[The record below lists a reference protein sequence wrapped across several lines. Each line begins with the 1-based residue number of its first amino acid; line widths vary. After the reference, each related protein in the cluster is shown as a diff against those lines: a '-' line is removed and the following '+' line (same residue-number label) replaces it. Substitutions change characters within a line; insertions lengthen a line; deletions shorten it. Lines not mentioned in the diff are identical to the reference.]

1 MEDNIPPS
9 PPDGQNIQPELP
21 LQLPPKKPARKA
33 AAPRTPRAKP
43 AVGKPPVRKAAAP
56 RKSAAP
62 KPALSGAPRAPRR
75 RVPKKAFAWQ
85 YLFDV
90 QAGGIRVWEY
100 VFWILLAAA
109 CIFGFRYFHYSW
121 FEKIRLAPV
130 KAAYY
135 RDEIIRVEL
144 FTRNPAL
151 RGKWQSA
158 PPVVRIL
165 DEAGRPLKGI
175 GGLQTFYME
184 RGASGKSWSG
194 VFPCPWNL
202 PPGKYQLS
210 LEGGGYDKKNLDA
223 RPVEVARRVPPSIP
237 PGFVVLT
244 MEYANDYHSLKIKL
258 PDGRFAGGEG
268 VAEWARYL
276 GADAVWVLVGKT
288 SGFGG
293 RAWNPVDFE
302 AVRKIGE
309 NCHKRGLKFGV
320 WVMSYLTQV
329 DKRFM
334 PRYEWALE
342 LDKGVPVQVRA
353 ISLRDKTRPDD
364 IVDLLSKFKAM
375 PEVDYLGLDYIR
387 NALGGYELMNDFYA
401 EMPWAPRPA
410 GWDRMSYADRMRA
423 FAQMK
428 IARSNKAFI
437 DDWQW
442 WRAHRVA
449 QLVRH
454 VKEKLG
460 TSKRLWTFTLGWEKG
475 WQHGQDPVMM
485 NDAGADIDAVMLY
498 EADAGQY
505 AEMMKD
511 WHSYARRAD
520 VQLVAGN
527 AVDWPLHQGGG
538 TAEYKRRFA
547 WAARQLYADGPVRG
561 IFIHDLTRLLHGRL
575 GPLSTQQWAAA
586 TKEVIADFR
595 ALSAKEKK

>member
-9 PPDGQNIQPELP
+9 PPDGQANQPELP
-21 LQLPPKKPARKA
+21 LEPAPPKKPARKISV
-33 AAPRTPRAKP
+33 PRTPRAAPPARKP
-43 AVGKPPVRKAAAP
+43 SVRKPAAP
-56 RKSAAP
+56 RKGVS
-62 KPALSGAPRAPRR
+62 RR
-75 RVPKKAFAWQ
+75 RAAKKSFAWQ

-90 QAGGIRVWEY
+90 QAGGIRIWEY
-100 VFWILLAAA
+100 VLWILLAVV
-109 CIFGFRYFHYSW
+109 CVLGFRYFHYAW
-121 FEKIRLAPV
+121 FEKITLSPV
-130 KAAYY
+130 KPVYY
-135 RDEIIRVEL
+135 RDEIIRAGL
-144 FTRNPAL
+144 FTRNTAL
-151 RGKWQSA
+151 RARWQSS
-158 PPVVRIL
+158 PPVVRLL
-165 DEAGRPLKGI
+165 DGAGRPLKGI
-175 GGLQTFYME
+175 GGQQAFYME
-184 RGASGKSWSG
+184 RGSSGNYWRG
-194 VFPCPWNL
+194 AFACPWNL
-202 PPGKYQLS
+202 PPGKYRLS
-210 LEGGGYDKKNLDA
+210 LEGGGYDKKNLHI
-223 RPVEVARRVPPSIP
+223 RPVEIARRVPAVLP

-244 MEYANDYHSLKIKL
+244 MEYANDYRSLKIKL

-268 VAEWARYL
+268 VAEWAKYL

-293 RAWNPVDFE
+293 RAWNPVDLE

-320 WVMSYLTQV
+320 WAMSYLTQV
-329 DKRFM
+329 DKRFI

-364 IVDLLSKFKAM
+364 IAELLSKFEAM

-410 GWDRMSYADRMRA
+410 GWDRLSYDGRLRA

-428 IARSNKAFI
+428 ISRANKAFI

-449 QLVRH
+449 QIVRYI
-454 VKEKLG
+454 KGKLG

-485 NDAGADIDAVMLY
+485 NDAGADADAVMLY
-498 EADAGQY
+498 EANAGQY

-511 WHSYARRAD
+511 WHSYAHRAD
-520 VQLVAGN
+520 AQLVAGN

-538 TAEYKRRFA
+538 AAEYKRRFA
-547 WAARQLYADGPVRG
+547 WAERQLYADGPVRG

-575 GPLSTQQWAAA
+575 GPLGTQQWAAA